1 MGVFNGVFPIQSGK
15 EEDAR
20 AFAAET
26 FGARR
31 QDFEAHMARGGNTR
45 ETDAAADPHG
55 QLHSAA
61 RELQLVDTVLG
72 ESRRTPRSRATAGR
86 RRRGGRYRRRSGP

>member
-1 MGVFNGVFPIQSGK
+1 MGVFNGVFPIQSRK

-45 ETDAAADPHG
+45 ETWT
-55 QLHSAA
+55 
-61 RELQLVDTVLG
+61 LQQ
-72 ESRRTPRSRATAGR
+72 TPMGSFIPLLAS
-86 RRRGGRYRRRSGP
+86 YN